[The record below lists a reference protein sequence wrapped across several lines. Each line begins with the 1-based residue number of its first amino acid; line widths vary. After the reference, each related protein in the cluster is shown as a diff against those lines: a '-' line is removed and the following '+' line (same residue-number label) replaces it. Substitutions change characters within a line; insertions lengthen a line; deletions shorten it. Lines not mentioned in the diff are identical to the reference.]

1 MFKGESSWD
10 NLKTLTFLDFVTAT
24 YTITTTEVGYLER
37 GMNNMLIWNV
47 SWLSSRLPLTGPAIK
62 NGH

>member
-1 MFKGESSWD
+1 MFKGESLWD
-10 NLKTLTFLDFVTAT
+10 NLKTLKFFDFVTAT

>member
-1 MFKGESSWD
+1 MFKGETSWD
-10 NLKTLTFLDFVTAT
+10 NLKTLKNFDFVTAT
-24 YTITTTEVGYLER
+24 YTITTTEVSYLER